1 MRQCGLKAAV
11 YMNNDDVINSVS
23 VSGGVDSAVTLGLMK
38 YAMNMENSPIQRI
51 LGISQ
56 PIHSSK
62 WAYDRAIECANALGV
77 EMIVVDQ
84 TPVFDSLV
92 FDCTVIFDVSRSR
105 LWIRVLESME
115 RISLAVNFVPT
126 W

>member
-1 MRQCGLKAAV
+1 MWIMC
-11 YMNNDDVINSVS
+11 SVS

-56 PIHSSK
+56 PIHSSQ
-62 WAYDRAIECANALGV
+62 WAYDRAMECSKALGV

-92 FDCTVIFDVSRSR
+92 IPFICYSYIE
-105 LWIRVLESME
+105 I
-115 RISLAVNFVPT
+115 NC
-126 W
+126 